1 MDLATRTDTPTKADD
16 AHASARL
23 RLPVSGMT
31 CGSCVRR
38 VEAGLE
44 RLDGT
49 GEIAVNLAGEH
60 VDIAY
65 DPARLAPGDL
75 IAAVEAAGYDV
86 KLREIDLALE
96 GMTCGSCVARAEKA
110 LLATPGVITASVN
123 LATERARISVT
134 DDSVI
139 DDAIRAVTD
148 AGYTAQRVSE
158 DLPGTDAPAYPDDSR
173 ERLHVAIGIALSAP
187 LVLPMLGMPFGYHWM
202 PPGWVQ
208 VLLATPVQF
217 WLGARFYVSGW
228 KALKARTGNMELLV
242 AMGTSAGYFL
252 SLYMLIGYWLSPHA
266 GMHHEP
272 EYYFEA
278 AAVIITLVLLGKY
291 LEARA
296 KRKTADAVR
305 ALAALRPDTARLRRA
320 GTEAVVPIA
329 QVRAGDIVVVRP
341 GERVPVDGLIRE
353 GESEIDESMV
363 TGESLPVHREEGA
376 RVIGGSIN
384 GSGRLII
391 ETTAIGQDTTL
402 SRIMKLVEGAQA
414 SKAPI
419 QKLVDKVAA
428 IFVPVVVVIALI
440 TLASWLAFD
449 GDVEK
454 AIVIAVTVLV
464 IACPCALGLAT
475 PTAIMAGTGAAASN
489 GILIK
494 DAEMLERAHAIRAV
508 AFDKT
513 GTLTLGKPALAGFT
527 PVAGEGENQ
536 GATDD
541 LLAVAAALQEGSE
554 HPLAGAVVA
563 AAKEKGLALPQA
575 QAVKAVPGRG
585 IEGSIGDARYAIG
598 SARQMADHGIAL
610 DDLADAAQEEAA
622 RGRSISYMARIDGTP
637 RLIAWMSFADQPRES
652 ARAAVAKLHAIGIT
666 SIMVTG
672 DNEAAARAIA
682 REIGIDAVRAEVAP
696 DDKARIVAELRETY
710 GAIAMVGDGVNDAP
724 ALAAADLGIA
734 MGSGTDVA
742 MEAAGITLMRSD
754 PLAVADAI
762 DVARRTRSKIKQNL
776 FWAFIY
782 NTGGIPLAA
791 FGLLNPIIAGAA
803 MAFSSVSVVS
813 NALLL
818 RRWKPAG
825 GR

>member
-1 MDLATRTDTPTKADD
+1 MDLATRTATPGKSPTNAT
-16 AHASARL
+16 ARL

-44 RLDGT
+44 RLEGT

-60 VDIAY
+60 VEIAY
-65 DPARLAPGDL
+65 DPTRLTPHDL
-75 IAAVEAAGYDV
+75 VEAVEAAGYDV
-86 KLREIDLALE
+86 KLREVDLALE

-123 LATERARISVT
+123 LATERARVT
-134 DDSVI
+134 VADEAVV
-139 DDAIRAVTD
+139 DDAIRAVSD
-148 AGYTAQRVSE
+148 AGYAGQRVSQGE
-158 DLPGTDAPAYPDDSR
+158 PGTGTPAYPDDSR
-173 ERLHVAIGIALSAP
+173 EKLHVAIGIALSAP

-305 ALAALRPDTARLRRA
+305 ALAALRPDTARLRSN
-320 GTEAVVPIA
+320 GEDTIVPIA

-341 GERVPVDGLIRE
+341 GERVPVDGRIRE

-428 IFVPVVVVIALI
+428 IFVPVVVVIAAI
-440 TLASWLAFD
+440 TLVTWLAID

-454 AIVIAVTVLV
+454 AIVTAVTVLV

-475 PTAIMAGTGAAASN
+475 PTAIMAGTGAAASS

-527 PVAGEGENQ
+527 PVAGADVSASDG
-536 GATDD
+536 
-541 LLAVAAALQEGSE
+541 LLAIAAALQEGSE
-554 HPLAGAVVA
+554 HPLAGAVVT

-585 IEGSIGDARYAIG
+585 IEGGIDDGARYAIG

-610 DDLADAAQEEAA
+610 DDLASAAQEEAA

-637 RLIAWMSFADQPRES
+637 RLVAWMSFADQPRES
-652 ARAAVAKLHAIGIT
+652 ARAAVAKLRAIGIT

-682 REIGIDAVRAEVAP
+682 REIGIDEIRAEVAP
-696 DDKARIVAELRETY
+696 EDKARIVGELRAIH

-754 PLAVADAI
+754 PLAVADAL
-762 DVARRTRSKIKQNL
+762 DVSRRTRSKIKQNL

>member
-1 MDLATRTDTPTKADD
+1 MDLATRTETLGKSTTTNAE
-16 AHASARL
+16 AHL

-65 DPARLAPGDL
+65 DPARLAPHDL
-75 IAAVEAAGYDV
+75 VEAVEAAGYDV
-86 KLREIDLALE
+86 KLREVDLALE

-110 LLATPGVITASVN
+110 LLATPGVISASVN
-123 LATERARISVT
+123 LATERARVT
-134 DDSVI
+134 VAEEAVI
-139 DDAIRAVTD
+139 DEAIRAVSD
-148 AGYTAQRVSE
+148 AGYEAQRVSQE
-158 DLPGTDAPAYPDDSR
+158 EPGAGAPAYPDDNR
-173 ERLHVAIGIALSAP
+173 EKLHLAIGIVLSAP

-228 KALKARTGNMELLV
+228 KALKAGTGNMELLV

-266 GMHHEP
+266 GMGHEP

-278 AAVIITLVLLGKY
+278 AAVIITLILLGKF

-305 ALAALRPDTARLRRA
+305 ALAALRPDTARLRRDGEDA
-320 GTEAVVPIA
+320 IVPIA

-341 GERVPVDGLIRE
+341 GERVPVDGRIRE

-384 GSGRLII
+384 GSGRLIV

-428 IFVPVVVVIALI
+428 IFVPVVVVIAAI
-440 TLASWLAFD
+440 TLVTWLAID

-454 AIVIAVTVLV
+454 AIVTAVTVLV

-527 PVAGEGENQ
+527 PVAGGDEG
-536 GATDD
+536 ASDD
-541 LLAVAAALQEGSE
+541 LLAAAAALQEGSE
-554 HPLAGAVVA
+554 HPLAGAVVT

-575 QAVKAVPGRG
+575 RAVKAVPGRG
-585 IEGSIGDARYAIG
+585 IEGSLDDGARYAIG

-610 DDLADAAQEEAA
+610 DDLASAAQEEAA
-622 RGRSISYMARIDGTP
+622 QGRSISYMARIDGTA
-637 RLIAWMSFADQPRES
+637 RLVAWMSFADQPRES
-652 ARAAVAKLHAIGIT
+652 ARAAVAKLRAIGIT

-682 REIGIDAVRAEVAP
+682 REIGIDEIRAEVAP
-696 DDKARIVAELRETY
+696 EDKARIVTELRAIH

-754 PLAVADAI
+754 PLAVADAL
-762 DVARRTRSKIKQNL
+762 DVSRRTRSKIKQNL
-776 FWAFIY
+776 FWAFVY

>member
-1 MDLATRTDTPTKADD
+1 MDLATRTDTLTKTGQADD
-16 AHASARL
+16 TARI

-44 RLDGT
+44 RLEGT

-60 VDIAY
+60 VDIGY
-65 DPARLAPGDL
+65 DPARLSPQDL
-75 IAAVEAAGYDV
+75 VAAVEAAGYEV
-86 KLREIDLALE
+86 KLREVDLALD

-123 LATERARISVT
+123 HATERARISVA
-134 DDSVI
+134 DEAVI
-139 DDAIRAVTD
+139 DDAIRAVSD
-148 AGYTAQRVSE
+148 AGYGAQRVAQE
-158 DLPGTDAPAYPDDSR
+158 EPGESTAPVYPDDSR
-173 ERLHVAIGIALSAP
+173 EKLHVAIGIALSAP

-202 PPGWVQ
+202 PQGWIQ
-208 VLLATPVQF
+208 LLLATPVQF

-278 AAVIITLVLLGKY
+278 AAVIITMVLLGKY

-296 KRKTADAVR
+296 KRRTADAIR
-305 ALAALRPDTARLRRA
+305 ALAALRPDTASLRRE
-320 GTEAVVPIA
+320 GVETIVPIA
-329 QVRAGDIVVVRP
+329 QVRIADIVVVRP
-341 GERVPVDGLIRE
+341 GERIPVDGRIVE

-363 TGESLPVHREEGA
+363 TGESLPVHRGDGA
-376 RVIGGSIN
+376 KVIGGSVN

-391 ETTAIGQDTTL
+391 ETTAIGHDSTL

-419 QKLVDKVAA
+419 QKLVDQVAA
-428 IFVPVVVVIALI
+428 IFVPVVVVIAAI
-440 TLASWLAFD
+440 TLAVWFGLT
-449 GDVEK
+449 GNTEL
-454 AIVIAVTVLV
+454 AIVTAVTVLV

-475 PTAIMAGTGAAASN
+475 PTAIMAGTGAAARS

-494 DAEMLERAHAIRAV
+494 DAEVLERARAIRAV

-513 GTLTLGKPALAGFT
+513 GTLTLGKPALSRFT
-527 PVAGEGENQ
+527 PVAGTQEDSADE
-536 GATDD
+536 
-541 LLAVAAALQEGSE
+541 LLAAAAALQEGSE
-554 HPLAGAVVA
+554 HPLAGAVVTA
-563 AAKEKGLALPQA
+563 AQEKALALPQA

-585 IEGSIGDARYAIG
+585 IEGAIAGGARYAIG
-598 SARQMADHGIAL
+598 SARQMGDHGIAL
-610 DDLADAAQEEAA
+610 DDLASAAQEEAA
-622 RGRSISYMARIDGTP
+622 LGRSISYMARIDGTP
-637 RLIAWMSFADQPRES
+637 RLVAWMSFADQPRES
-652 ARAAVAKLHAIGIT
+652 ARAAIAKLHAIGIT

-696 DDKARIVAELRETY
+696 EDKARIVGELREVHGT
-710 GAIAMVGDGVNDAP
+710 IAMVGDGINDAP

-782 NTGGIPLAA
+782 NTLGIPLAA

-803 MAFSSVSVVS
+803 MAFSSVSVVT

-818 RRWKPAG
+818 RRWKPSG

>member
-1 MDLATRTDTPTKADD
+1 MDIATRKDAPATSGQDKAE
-16 AHASARL
+16 AHL
-23 RLPVSGMT
+23 RLPVSGMS

-44 RLDGT
+44 RLDGA
-49 GEIAVNLAGEH
+49 GEVAVNLAGEH

-65 DPARLAPGDL
+65 DPARLSPKDL
-75 IAAVEAAGYDV
+75 VAAVAEAGYAV
-86 KLREIDLALE
+86 PLREVDLTLE
-96 GMTCGSCVARAEKA
+96 RMTCGSCVARAEKA

-123 LATERARISVT
+123 LATERARITVSDEAVV
-134 DDSVI
+134 DE
-139 DDAIRAVTD
+139 AIRAVTS
-148 AGYTAQRVSE
+148 AGYPAARFE
-158 DLPGTDAPAYPDDSR
+158 EAAPGAPVTPAYPDDSR
-173 ERLHVAIGIALSAP
+173 EKLHVAIGIALSAP

-202 PPGWVQ
+202 PQGWIQ
-208 VLLATPVQF
+208 LLLATPVQF

-278 AAVIITLVLLGKY
+278 AAVIITMVLLGKY

-296 KRKTADAVR
+296 KRRTADAIR
-305 ALAALRPDTARLRRA
+305 ALAALRPDTARLRRD
-320 GTEAVVPIA
+320 GVETIVPIA
-329 QVRAGDIVVVRP
+329 QVRIADIVVVRP
-341 GERVPVDGLIRE
+341 GERVPVDGRIVS

-363 TGESLPVHREEGA
+363 TGESLPVHRGEGA
-376 RVIGGSIN
+376 KVIGGSVN
-384 GSGRLII
+384 GSGRLIV
-391 ETTAIGQDTTL
+391 ETIAIGQDSTL

-419 QKLVDKVAA
+419 QKLVDQVAA
-428 IFVPVVVVIALI
+428 IFVPVVVVIAAI
-440 TLASWLAFD
+440 TLAVWFALTGNA
-449 GDVEK
+449 EL
-454 AIVIAVTVLV
+454 AIVTAVTVLV

-475 PTAIMAGTGAAASN
+475 PTAIMAGTGAAARS

-494 DAEMLERAHAIRAV
+494 DAEILERARAIKAV

-513 GTLTLGKPALAGFT
+513 GTLTLGKPALSRFT
-527 PVAGEGENQ
+527 PVAQEGSPDE
-536 GATDD
+536 
-541 LLAVAAALQEGSE
+541 LLAAAAALQEGSE

-563 AAKEKGLALPQA
+563 AAQEKALALPRV

-585 IEGSIGDARYAIG
+585 IEGEIAGGARYAIG
-598 SARQMADHGIAL
+598 SARQMGDHGIAP
-610 DDLADAAQEEAA
+610 DDLAEAAQDEAA
-622 RGRSISYMARIDGTP
+622 LGRSISYMARIDGTP
-637 RLIAWMSFADQPRES
+637 RLVAWMSFADQPRVS

-696 DDKARIVAELRETY
+696 EDKARIVGELRASHGT
-710 GAIAMVGDGVNDAP
+710 IAMVGDGINDAP

-782 NTGGIPLAA
+782 NTLGIPLAA

-803 MAFSSVSVVS
+803 MAFSSVSVVT

-818 RRWKPAG
+818 RRWKPSG

>member
-1 MDLATRTDTPTKADD
+1 MDLATRTDSPAKADD
-16 AHASARL
+16 ASATARL

-38 VEAGLE
+38 VETGLG

-65 DPARLAPGDL
+65 DPARLTPHDL
-75 IAAVEAAGYDV
+75 VEAVEAAGYDV
-86 KLREIDLALE
+86 PLREVDLALS

-134 DDSVI
+134 DEAVV
-139 DDAIRAVTD
+139 DDAIRAVSD
-148 AGYTAQRVSE
+148 AGYEAQRPAQDE
-158 DLPGTDAPAYPDDSR
+158 PGAQAAPAYPDDSR
-173 ERLHVAIGIALSAP
+173 EKLHVAIGIALSAP

-217 WLGARFYVSGW
+217 WLGARFYISGW

-252 SLYMLIGYWLSPHA
+252 SLYMLVGYWLSPHA

-305 ALAALRPDTARLRRA
+305 ALAALRPDTARLRRD
-320 GTEAVVPIA
+320 GSEAIVPIA

-341 GERVPVDGLIRE
+341 GERVPVDGVIRE

-363 TGESLPVHREEGA
+363 TGESLPVHREEGT

-384 GSGRLII
+384 GSGRLIV

-440 TLASWLAFD
+440 TLVSWLAFD
-449 GDVEK
+449 RDVEK

-513 GTLTLGKPALAGFT
+513 GTLTIGKPALAGFT
-527 PVAGEGENQ
+527 PVAGGD
-536 GATDD
+536 AAAYDD

-554 HPLAGAVVA
+554 HPLAAAVVTA
-563 AAKEKGLALPQA
+563 AREKRLTLAQA
-575 QAVKAVPGRG
+575 RAVKAVPGRG
-585 IEGSIGDARYAIG
+585 IEGGIGDARYAIG

-610 DDLADAAQEEAA
+610 DDLSDAAQAEAA
-622 RGRSISYMARIDGTP
+622 LGRSISYMARIDGTP
-637 RLIAWMSFADQPRES
+637 RLVAWMSFADQPRES

-782 NTGGIPLAA
+782 NTLGIPLAA